1 MPTSHKEYD
10 VFISFRGEDTRK
22 NFTAQLHQALTDN
35 NINTYIDYILKKG
48 DEVGPSLAKAIKDSH
63 ISLVVFSENYAT
75 SKWCLDELL
84 HILQCRELHGQV
96 VIPVFCDVDP
106 SHVRYQKESYQK
118 AFAKYMRELASS
130 KSHLDKVLEWKD
142 ALTSAANISGWDS
155 RKYRDYSQVIH
166 EVVADVKQKLSL
178 MFPNELKNLVKVD
191 EKDAHIELLL
201 KTIPRI
207 GIWGMSGIGKTTM
220 AKQMF
225 AKNFAHYDNVCFLEN
240 VSEESEKFGQMY
252 VRNKLLSELLKR
264 EITASNVHGQH
275 TFIKRRLSGKKS
287 FIVLDDV
294 DNATQLDDLCG
305 VLDGLGDY
313 SRVIITTRN
322 KDILSGRVDE
332 IYEVTPWELKDSLKL
347 FSLGA
352 FRQSY
357 PREGYE
363 RVSERAVKYA
373 GGVPLALKVLGSHFK
388 SKKPKS
394 WVSELNDYENKGE
407 TFPGIQKVLELSY
420 NGLSWREK
428 EMFLD
433 IAFFFK
439 DENKDLVTRILNTC
453 DFNATNGVEVLENK
467 ALISIS
473 NSDTIQIHGLLQ
485 KMAFDIARQEDNDRG
500 KRRRLK
506 DAKDICDV
514 LRNNKGIDAVEG
526 IILDLSQKLDLE
538 VQADTFNLMTELRF
552 LKFHVPKGKKKL
564 GTVHLPENFKLYFE
578 KLAYLEWNG
587 YPLKSLPEPVR
598 AEQLIQICL
607 PHSNIEHLWFK
618 KQELVNLEAIDLSG
632 CKKLKNL
639 PDLSR
644 APKLKQLRLSG
655 CEELLEVQASA
666 FSKDTLVTLLL
677 DGCKKLSSLMG
688 EKHLKSLA
696 NFSVKGCYS
705 LKEFSLSSDALRR
718 LDLSNTGIKIL
729 HPSIGDMSNLYS
741 LNLEGLNLTSLPIE
755 LSYLAL
761 TELRVSKC
769 SVVTKSK
776 LKALFDGLSSLTLL
790 HLKDC
795 CNLFELPANISSL
808 SSLQELRLDGSNMKE
823 LPASIKYLLELEVQ
837 SLNNCSKLQGLP
849 ELPLSI
855 KELQADNCLSLT
867 TVSTLKTFSVNM
879 IGQNKYISFQNS
891 IKMEL
896 DGPSLACMTEDA
908 MLTMKSAAFHN
919 VLVRKYR
926 FQTHSYNY
934 NSAEV
939 CLPVDKIPSQFK
951 QRSST
956 YASLTVDIRNWVGFI
971 LAVVVTPSSITDEHE
986 YFVGILCQCYSED
999 GRTEVGNKSKWKP
1012 KLVTDLKMDHIFV
1025 WYDPFLCDTIL
1036 RRHERK
1042 VSFKFCITT
1051 YTTSGR
1057 ELGDLL
1063 KIKECGVCPIYY
1075 SESQKVL
1082 GTSNL
1087 DKDLEKELYQEIEL
1101 ERSVEGYD
1109 EGEGIDIESN
1119 DKEGMSLQIQELDCL
1134 IVSKDTLVHD
1144 NPQEKENLEDDDNSK
1159 EMMKSEILHYSTSLK
1174 SGEKDSTEGSSDAE
1188 LSINKEIKR
1197 GDSSGVDESH
1207 SSTFTVR
1214 LSLTNKLKIYEETKN
1229 LQQSVKIPSDSYTN
1243 LLQLKEAPNKLNP
1256 NSSVAAE
1263 GYDEG
1268 EGIDIEPN
1276 DKEGTSIQIQ
1286 ELDCLIASKDT
1297 QVHDDPQEKE
1307 NLENDDN
1314 SKEMVK
1320 SKILDYSTSLKSRE
1334 EDSTKGSSDAELS
1347 INKEIKRDDSS
1358 GVDESHSSTFPTRL
1372 SLTNKLKIYEETKNL
1387 QQSLPSLV
1395 KIPSHSYTN
1404 LLQLQEAPNKLNPN
1418 SSMAAESSSSKPSSS
1433 KGQIKTEENSSKLKK
1448 SSTPEHSPVD
1458 YSEYKKTLEED
1469 PWAII
1474 EKLLSDEHGSTS
1486 QASQSTTQAESTET
1500 QNASIQMLLD
1510 ELRQLAFSR
1519 NLLKNLNNDVT
1530 LEEDVKALLD
1540 KLNDRANELS
1550 EKQSSGITAFTTIF
1564 NKALTNIDE
1573 EKRSNATLQQLNVDH
1588 EDSISK
1594 LQESKN
1600 KIKKFEES
1608 IIADGDKI
1616 KVMDVEI
1623 EDIRAQIVLL
1633 EEKAVKVQQE
1643 KLQLEDA
1650 LLKCKENRSGIFD
1663 EAKNVASKTIQ
1674 TREKIDNVKRRKLE
1688 LDSNNE
1694 KLQEHY
1700 AIMRLSPPF

>member
-1 MPTSHKEYD
+1 MPTSPKEYD

-22 NFTAQLHQALTDN
+22 TFTAQLDDALKDKG
-35 NINTYIDYILKKG
+35 IITYIDYMLKKG

-106 SHVRYQKESYQK
+106 SHVRHQKESYQK
-118 AFAKYMRELASS
+118 AFAKYTRELASS
-130 KSHLDKVLEWKD
+130 KSHIDKVLEWKA
-142 ALTSAANISGWDS
+142 ALSSAANISGWDS
-155 RKYRDYSQVIH
+155 RKYWNYSQVIR
-166 EVVADVKQKLSL
+166 EIVKDVKQKLSL
-178 MFPNELKNLVKVD
+178 MFPNELKNIVKVD
-191 EKDAHIELLL
+191 ENDEHIELLL
-201 KTIPRI
+201 EKIPRI
-207 GIWGMSGIGKTTM
+207 GIWGMSGIGKTTI

-264 EITASNVHGQH
+264 EITASNVHGQQA
-275 TFIKRRLSGKKS
+275 FIKRRLSGKKS

-305 VLDGLGDY
+305 VLDDLGHN
-313 SRVIITTRN
+313 SRLIITTRN
-322 KDILSGRVDE
+322 KDILSGNVDK
-332 IYEVTPWELKDSLKL
+332 IYEVTPWKLKDSLKL

-352 FRQSY
+352 FRQSH
-357 PREGYE
+357 PKKGYE
-363 RVSERAVKYA
+363 RISERAVEYA
-373 GGVPLALKVLGSHFK
+373 GGVPLALKVLGLHFK

-394 WVSELNDYENKGE
+394 WISELTDYENKGE

-428 EMFLD
+428 ATFLD

-439 DENKDLVTRILNTC
+439 DENKDLVTRVLNTC

-473 NSDTIQIHGLLQ
+473 NSNTIQIHGLLQ

-538 VQADTFNLMTELRF
+538 VQADTFNLMTELRV

-564 GTVHLPENFKLYFE
+564 GTVHLPENFKLCFE

-598 AEQLIQICL
+598 AEQLIHICL

-618 KQELVNLEAIDLSG
+618 KQKLVNLEAIDLSG

-696 NFSVKGCYS
+696 NFSVKGCYG
-705 LKEFSLSSDALRR
+705 LKEFSLSSDSLRR
-718 LDLSNTGIKIL
+718 LDLSNTGIEIL
-729 HPSIGDMSNLYS
+729 HPSIGGMNNLYS
-741 LNLEGLNLTSLPIE
+741 LNLEGLNLTNLPIE
-755 LSYLAL
+755 LSRLRSL

-808 SSLQELRLDGSNMKE
+808 SSLQELRLDGSNVKE

-837 SLNNCSKLQGLP
+837 SVGNCSKLQCLP

-855 KELQADNCLSLT
+855 KEFQADNCLSLT

-879 IGQNKYISFQNS
+879 IGQSKYISFQNS

-896 DGPSLACMTEDA
+896 DGPSLVCMTEDA
-908 MLTMKSAAFHN
+908 VLTMKSAAFHN

-939 CLPVDKIPSQFK
+939 CLPGNRIPSQFK
-951 QRSST
+951 QRSTT
-956 YASLTVDIRNWVGFI
+956 YASLTIEVLNWVGFI
-971 LAVVVTPSSITDEHE
+971 LAVVVTPSNITQERE

-999 GRTEVGNKSKWKP
+999 GRTEVGNMSKWKP
-1012 KLVTDLKMDHIFV
+1012 KLVTNLKMDHIFV

-1036 RRHERK
+1036 RRNERK

-1082 GTSNL
+1082 GTGNL
-1087 DKDLEKELYQEIEL
+1087 DKDLEKELYQEIEH

-1109 EGEGIDIESN
+1109 EGECIDIKPN
-1119 DKEGMSLQIQELDCL
+1119 DKEGTGIQNQELDCL
-1134 IVSKDTLVHD
+1134 IVSKDTQVHD
-1144 NPQEKENLEDDDNSK
+1144 NAQEKENLEIETSSNK
-1159 EMMKSEILHYSTSLK
+1159 REQFEEEVSTGGSSDVRFSINK
-1174 SGEKDSTEGSSDAE
+1174 KIKRDEGSS
-1188 LSINKEIKR
+1188 
-1197 GDSSGVDESH
+1197 VDESH
-1207 SSTFTVR
+1207 PTNFPAR
-1214 LSLTNKLKIYEETKN
+1214 LS
-1229 LQQSVKIPSDSYTN
+1229 V
-1243 LLQLKEAPNKLNP
+1243 
-1256 NSSVAAE
+1256 
-1263 GYDEG
+1263 
-1268 EGIDIEPN
+1268 
-1276 DKEGTSIQIQ
+1276 
-1286 ELDCLIASKDT
+1286 
-1297 QVHDDPQEKE
+1297 
-1307 NLENDDN
+1307 
-1314 SKEMVK
+1314 
-1320 SKILDYSTSLKSRE
+1320 
-1334 EDSTKGSSDAELS
+1334 
-1347 INKEIKRDDSS
+1347 
-1358 GVDESHSSTFPTRL
+1358 
-1372 SLTNKLKIYEETKNL
+1372 TNKLKIYEETKNL

-1404 LLQLQEAPNKLNPN
+1404 LLQLKEAPNKLIPN

-1433 KGQIKTEENSSKLKK
+1433 KGQIRTEEDSSKLKK
-1448 SSTPEHSPVD
+1448 LNTQEHSPVD

-1474 EKLLSDEHGSTS
+1474 EKLLSDEPGSTS

-1500 QNASIQMLLD
+1500 QNESIKMLLD

-1519 NLLKNLNNDVT
+1519 NLLKNLDKDVT
-1530 LEEDVKALLD
+1530 LEEDVKALLV
-1540 KLNDRANELS
+1540 KINDRANELS
-1550 EKQSSGITAFTTIF
+1550 EKQSSGITDFTTIF
-1564 NKALTNIDE
+1564 NEATVNIDE

-1588 EDSISK
+1588 EDSKSK

-1600 KIKKFEES
+1600 KMKKFEES
-1608 IIADGDKI
+1608 IVAGEDKI

-1623 EDIRAQIVLL
+1623 KDIRAQIVLL
-1633 EEKAVKVQQE
+1633 EEKALKVQQE

-1650 LLKCKENRSGIFD
+1650 LLKCKEKRSGISD

-1674 TREKIDNVKRRKLE
+1674 IREKIDNVKKKKME
-1688 LDSNNE
+1688 LDSNYE
-1694 KLQEHY
+1694 KLKEDY

>member
-1 MPTSHKEYD
+1 MGTSEKEYD

-22 NFTAQLHQALTDN
+22 TFTAQLHQALTDN

-84 HILQCRELHGQV
+84 HILHCRQLHGQV

-106 SHVRYQKESYQK
+106 SHVRHQKETYQK
-118 AFAKYMRELASS
+118 AFAKYMRELATS
-130 KSHLDKVLEWKD
+130 KSHLDKVLEWKA
-142 ALTSAANISGWDS
+142 ALSSAANISGWDS
-155 RKYRDYSQVIH
+155 RKYRDYSQVIQ

-178 MFPNELKNLVKVD
+178 MFPNELKSLVKVD
-191 EKDAHIELLL
+191 EKDEHIELLL
-201 KTIPRI
+201 EKIPRI
-207 GIWGMSGIGKTTM
+207 GIWGMSGIGKTTI

-240 VSEESEKFGQMY
+240 VSEESDKFGQMY

-275 TFIKRRLSGKKS
+275 TFIKRRLGGKKS

-305 VLDGLGDY
+305 VLDDLGHN
-313 SRVIITTRN
+313 SRLIITTRN
-322 KDILSGRVDE
+322 KDILSGKVDK
-332 IYEVTPWELKDSLKL
+332 IYEVTPWKLKDSLKL

-352 FRQSY
+352 FQQSY

-363 RVSERAVKYA
+363 RISERAVEYA
-373 GGVPLALKVLGSHFK
+373 GGVPIALKVLGLHFK

-453 DFNATNGVEVLENK
+453 DFNATNGVEILENK

-473 NSDTIQIHGLLQ
+473 NSNTIQIHGLLQ

-514 LRNNKGIDAVEG
+514 IRNNKGIDAVEG

-552 LKFHVPKGKKKL
+552 LKFHVPKGKKKF
-564 GTVHLPENFKLYFE
+564 GTVHLPENFKLYFD

-618 KQELVNLEAIDLSG
+618 KQKLVNLEAIDLSG

-639 PDLSR
+639 PDLSG

-688 EKHLKSLA
+688 ERHLKSLA
-696 NFSVKGCYS
+696 NFSVKGCYG
-705 LKEFSLSSDALRR
+705 LKEFSLSSDSLRR
-718 LDLSNTGIKIL
+718 LDLSNTGIEIL
-729 HPSIGDMSNLYS
+729 HPSIGGMTNLYS

-755 LSYLAL
+755 LSHLAL

-776 LKALFDGLSSLTLL
+776 LKALFDGLRSLTLL

-808 SSLQELRLDGSNMKE
+808 SSLQELRLDGSNVKE

-837 SLNNCSKLQGLP
+837 SLDNCSKLQCLP

-855 KELQADNCLSLT
+855 KEFQADNCLSLT

-939 CLPVDKIPSQFK
+939 CLPGHRIPSQFK
-951 QRSST
+951 QRSTT
-956 YASLTVDIRNWVGFI
+956 YASLTIDVLNWVGFI
-971 LAVVVTPSSITDEHE
+971 LAVVVTPSNITQESE

-1012 KLVTDLKMDHIFV
+1012 KLVTNLKMDHIFV

-1036 RRHERK
+1036 RRNERK

-1082 GTSNL
+1082 GTGNL
-1087 DKDLEKELYQEIEL
+1087 DKDLEKELYQEIEH

-1109 EGEGIDIESN
+1109 EGESIDIEPN
-1119 DKEGMSLQIQELDCL
+1119 YKEGTGMQNQELDCL
-1134 IVSKDTLVHD
+1134 IDTQVND
-1144 NPQEKENLEDDDNSK
+1144 NTQQKENLEI
-1159 EMMKSEILHYSTSLK
+1159 ETS
-1174 SGEKDSTEGSSDAE
+1174 S
-1188 LSINKEIKR
+1188 NKRE
-1197 GDSSGVDESH
+1197 
-1207 SSTFTVR
+1207 
-1214 LSLTNKLKIYEETKN
+1214 
-1229 LQQSVKIPSDSYTN
+1229 QS
-1243 LLQLKEAPNKLNP
+1243 
-1256 NSSVAAE
+1256 
-1263 GYDEG
+1263 
-1268 EGIDIEPN
+1268 
-1276 DKEGTSIQIQ
+1276 
-1286 ELDCLIASKDT
+1286 
-1297 QVHDDPQEKE
+1297 
-1307 NLENDDN
+1307 
-1314 SKEMVK
+1314 
-1320 SKILDYSTSLKSRE
+1320 
-1334 EDSTKGSSDAELS
+1334 ELS
-1347 INKEIKRDDSS
+1347 INKEIKRDESS
-1358 GVDESHSSTFPTRL
+1358 GVDESHPSNFPARL
-1372 SLTNKLKIYEETKNL
+1372 SVTNKLKIYEESKNL

-1395 KIPSHSYTN
+1395 KIPSRSYTN

-1433 KGQIKTEENSSKLKK
+1433 KDQIRRTEENSSQLKK
-1448 SSTPEHSPVD
+1448 LSTQEHSPVD
-1458 YSEYKKTLEED
+1458 YSEYKKTLEDD

-1474 EKLLSDEHGSTS
+1474 EKLLSDELGSTS
-1486 QASQSTTQAESTET
+1486 QASQSTTQAESSET
-1500 QNASIQMLLD
+1500 QNESIEMLLD

-1530 LEEDVKALLD
+1530 LEENVKALLV
-1540 KLNDRANELS
+1540 KITDRANELS
-1550 EKQSSGITAFTTIF
+1550 EKQSSGIADFTTIF
-1564 NKALTNIDE
+1564 NEATINIDE
-1573 EKRSNATLQQLNVDH
+1573 EKRSNVTLQQLNVDH
-1588 EDSISK
+1588 EDSKSK

-1600 KIKKFEES
+1600 KMKKFKES
-1608 IIADGDKI
+1608 IIAGEDKI

-1623 EDIRAQIVLL
+1623 EDIKAQIVLL
-1633 EEKAVKVQQE
+1633 EEKALKVQQE

-1650 LLKCKENRSGIFD
+1650 LLKCKEKRSGIFD

-1674 TREKIDNVKRRKLE
+1674 IREKIDNVKKKKME
-1688 LDSNNE
+1688 LDSNYE
-1694 KLQEHY
+1694 MLKEHY
-1700 AIMRLSPPF
+1700 AIVRLSSPF